1 MLTSISFVA
10 LSVCLMALVIYSLYW
25 TIKLSKQI
33 PHVDQHTDPRDYID
47 NMSLF
52 PWTKP

>member
-1 MLTSISFVA
+1 MITIIGCAA

-25 TIKLSKQI
+25 TIKLSKEI
-33 PHVDQHTDPRDYID
+33 PHVDQHYDSNDYI
-47 NMSLF
+47 NNISLF